1 MRQRKSYPTPFK
13 VQIVQKAQCGKV
25 WWLRGHFRLIF
36 SECSAHIL
44 RKSWRG

>member
-1 MRQRKSYPTPFK
+1 MRQRSSYTKPFK
-13 VQIVQKAQCGKV
+13 VQVVQKAQCGKV
-25 WWLRGHFRLIF
+25 WLRGHFRLIF